1 MGDGW
6 WWMSHEAHSMMR
18 DADDADNQCDGD
30 AAAAA
35 AAVAHAEGE
44 MRCQCTGAWTSIANG
59 VETGEHR
66 HKQREHHW
74 EQ

>member
-1 MGDGW
+1 MALAMVAG
-6 WWMSHEAHSMMR
+6 
-18 DADDADNQCDGD
+18 NQCDGD
-30 AAAAA
+30 AAA

-44 MRCQCTGAWTSIANG
+44 MRCQYTGAWTSIANG

-66 HKQREHHW
+66 HKQREHQW